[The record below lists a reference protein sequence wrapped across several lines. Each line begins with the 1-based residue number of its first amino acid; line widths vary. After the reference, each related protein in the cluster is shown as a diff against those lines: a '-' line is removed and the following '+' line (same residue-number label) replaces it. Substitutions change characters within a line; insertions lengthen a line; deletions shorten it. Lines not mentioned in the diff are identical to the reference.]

1 MASIGIFPSLAPAEA
16 QMERVPD
23 SLAIGL
29 WIAGSCWALAI
40 IGYLCGASREWIFP
54 LFVFGVL
61 TGVAE
66 WVLRQHPK

>member
-1 MASIGIFPSLAPAEA
+1 MARL
-16 QMERVPD
+16 PD

-29 WIAGSCWALAI
+29 WITGSMWALAI
-40 IGYLCGASREWIFP
+40 LAYLLDASTEWILP

-66 WVLRQHPK
+66 WVMRQRVR